1 MSGPRHSQARFGLE
15 TEGRFWVLALPG
27 CLRTFSSHTFKEQD
41 SQSKQKGEPSFAKW
55 VAALLIGAG
64 GIKILHTYS
73 AEGPEGIFDLIGATK
88 AFLDANTNFI
98 AHVEER
104 FEIGEV
110 LGKGGFAVV
119 YKATD
124 KTQGKSTPIALKV
137 MSKDNPESFRVM
149 EEEVKVMRAAGIH
162 ENIVSFHGVVETP
175 TEWCLLLDLADGGAL
190 FDRVIEEGKLTEA
203 QASSYV
209 LQLTQALLHLH
220 RRGICHADVKPENLL
235 LTSADPLASIKLCD
249 FGMARELRPGEAEEW
264 FGDRIGTLD
273 YWAPE
278 MVRKLPCGTPVDM
291 WALGVVVYIMLCGC
305 NPFNPYGVASDAQ
318 ILTSIA
324 AGKVDTSNPV
334 WRHLSAPCRDLIMR
348 LMAVDPTQRLTA
360 ADALQHAWLTGA
372 APAASLPEVHRQR
385 LRGYQA
391 LNGLRVAVQAL
402 AIDVDRLFSVLD
414 RDRSGFL
421 SADELREAFTVLG
434 VALSADAL
442 DAILRL
448 VDTGR
453 DGTIGRAQFQRMIT
467 GSGAAVSGLR
477 GGGGGSRGPALSE
490 EELRVLFDMFDVNKN
505 GTISPAEMQHVLNML
520 GRKMTLRRATSIF
533 AKAPGGSVA
542 PGGGMEL
549 DFKQFCKI
557 MRMNL
562 LNVPVD
568 D

>member
-1 MSGPRHSQARFGLE
+1 
-15 TEGRFWVLALPG
+15 
-27 CLRTFSSHTFKEQD
+27 
-41 SQSKQKGEPSFAKW
+41 
-55 VAALLIGAG
+55 
-64 GIKILHTYS
+64 
-73 AEGPEGIFDLIGATK
+73 
-88 AFLDANTNFI
+88 
-98 AHVEER
+98 
-104 FEIGEV
+104 
-110 LGKGGFAVV
+110 
-119 YKATD
+119 
-124 KTQGKSTPIALKV
+124 
-137 MSKDNPESFRVM
+137 M
-149 EEEVKVMRAAGIH
+149 EEEVKVMIAAGIH
-162 ENIVSFHGVVETP
+162 ENIVSLHGTVETP

-235 LTSADPLASIKLCD
+235 LTSADPHASIKLCD
-249 FGMARELRPGEAEEW
+249 FGMARELRPDAAEEW

-278 MVRKLPCGTPVDM
+278 MVRKLPCGTAVDM

-318 ILTSIA
+318 ILSSIA

-348 LMAVDPTQRLTA
+348 LMTVDPARRLTA
-360 ADALQHAWLTGA
+360 EDALQHAWLTGA
-372 APAASLPEVHRQR
+372 APSATLPEVHRQR

-391 LNGLRVAVQAL
+391 LSRLRVAVQAL

-414 RDRSGFL
+414 RDRSGCL

-448 VDTGR
+448 ADTGR
-453 DGTIGRAQFQRMIT
+453 DGRIGRAQFQRMIT
-467 GSGAAVSGLR
+467 GGGAVGSGLGGAGAAAGGR
-477 GGGGGSRGPALSE
+477 GAALSE
-490 EELRVLFDMFDVNKN
+490 EELRALFEMFDVNRD
-505 GTISPAEMQHVLNML
+505 GTVSPAEMQHVLNML

-533 AKAPGGSVA
+533 AKAPAAGAAAGGE
-542 PGGGMEL
+542 MQL
-549 DFKQFCKI
+549 DFRQFCKI